1 MPRPFRHIAVIPW
14 ILLLL
19 SCSIF
24 FGVFVAFFLRLGQTC
39 SSIFFRFYFFADKQ
53 LPLPTFPFLL
63 MCVRTMKEGT
73 GKKGKE
79 MGMNVGTAA
88 GFVCLR
94 ATALGVSEFYSN
106 LTLIKW
112 HVTGLSSVTRRKR
125 KWRCQMRKEC
135 TSGKHVWSRVRY
147 REHYLREVKGS
158 KETFV

>member
-1 MPRPFRHIAVIPW
+1 MDFVIVIMLHFFWRVCSLFSSFRSNLQQHF
-14 ILLLL
+14 L
-19 SCSIF
+19 SFLFFCWQAAAFADFSIF
-24 FGVFVAFFLRLGQTC
+24 
-39 SSIFFRFYFFADKQ
+39 ID
-53 LPLPTFPFLL
+53 
-63 MCVRTMKEGT
+63 VRKDNER
-73 GKKGKE
+73 GKSKKWDE

-94 ATALGVSEFYSN
+94 AAALGVSEFYSN